1 MGGGMVANVLR
12 AVEFAVRA
20 HGEQKRKYSNEPYIL
35 HCLEVARLVEEYG
48 GTEAMIV
55 AAILHDVAEDTP
67 VTIVKIGAEF
77 GFEVAVLVEEL
88 TDVSRPEDG
97 NRAARK
103 AIDCA
108 HSARAS
114 AEGQTIKVADLISNS
129 SSIVDNAPAF
139 AKVYLVEKAALLVA
153 MEKADRAIKQRAWEV
168 LREDQEKLSSV
179 G

>member
-1 MGGGMVANVLR
+1 MVASVLR

-20 HGEQKRKYSNEPYIL
+20 HGEQRRKYTNEPYIL
-35 HCLEVARLVEEYG
+35 HCLEVARLVEEHG

-77 GFEVAVLVEEL
+77 GFEVAALVEEL

-97 NRAARK
+97 NRAVRK
-103 AIDCA
+103 AIDCQ
-108 HSARAS
+108 HSSRSS
-114 AEGQTIKVADLISNS
+114 AEGQTIKCADLISNS
-129 SSIVDNAPAF
+129 RSIVDNAPEF
-139 AKVYLVEKAALLVA
+139 AKVYLVEKEALLNA
-153 MEKADRAIKQRAWEV
+153 MGRANQRLWCMAWRV
-168 LREDQEKLSSV
+168 LREDKEKLAAV

>member
-1 MGGGMVANVLR
+1 MVANVLK

-35 HCLEVARLVEEYG
+35 HCLEVARLVEQHG
-48 GTEAMIV
+48 GTEAMVV

-97 NRAARK
+97 NRAWRK
-103 AIDCA
+103 AIDCQ
-108 HSARAS
+108 HSAQAS
-114 AEGQTIKVADLISNS
+114 AEGQTIKVADLLSNS
-129 SSIVDNAPAF
+129 RSIVKNDPAF
-139 AKVYLVEKAALLVA
+139 AKVYIVEKASLLLALL
-153 MEKADRAIKQRAWEV
+153 KANPTLRQMAWDSVKAAQDRLAV
-168 LREDQEKLSSV
+168 V

>member
-1 MGGGMVANVLR
+1 MVANVLK

-35 HCLEVARLVEEYG
+35 HCLEVARLVEQHG
-48 GTEAMIV
+48 GTEAMVV

-97 NRAARK
+97 NRAWRK
-103 AIDCA
+103 AIDCQ
-108 HSARAS
+108 HSAQAS

-129 SSIVDNAPAF
+129 RSIVENDPAF
-139 AKVYLVEKAALLVA
+139 AKVYIVEKASLLLALL
-153 MEKADRAIKQRAWEV
+153 KANPTLRQMAWDSVKAAQDRLAV
-168 LREDQEKLSSV
+168 V